1 MALGWGLGVTALCAS
16 CVAHA
21 PRRAAADDT
30 LRPQLS
36 DPQAAQHSRQAV
48 LAAAGAI
55 AAPQRDDWDPLA
67 DPVITGEAPPP
78 AWHYEVDPARA
89 DGRRRFATVQA
100 ALRQAHVDVLAG
112 RHAGVP
118 RLYIG
123 IAPGTYPELVVVPP
137 TPIPL
142 TLWGRGA
149 TPADVRIEAGLH
161 ARMPGSRLAELL
173 APVFG
178 AADQHP
184 DIAAPWQACR
194 QRETI
199 GTDCSATLRVRNH
212 GFQLRGVT
220 VANRFQIDQPGASA
234 QAVALVSDGADRV
247 HLEQVQLLAWQD
259 TLYLRS
265 APDTLVRVA
274 VHRSRVAGDV
284 DFIFGNAIAWFGRS
298 EIRFLG
304 ARPGRAP
311 DAAAGVAQGW
321 VAAPSTSWRAPY
333 GFVFEDCDFSS
344 DDQGI
349 AAPGTPGRVHLA
361 RQWFIGARCSPFG
374 QATAGQPNGARCVPE
389 PALAAGASLPA
400 DGRLLAATSLAAVGK
415 MVVLRSRL
423 GPHLHPRQPWAD
435 WASPPEHPAHR
446 PVLPDSDRWW
456 QLLQAAGHEPAR
468 WGWARPAPAQPWL
481 AEYRNILSDSRAG
494 TARQ

>member
-1 MALGWGLGVTALCAS
+1 MRLPASLLLALAALAPCGARAEPAS
-16 CVAHA
+16 
-21 PRRAAADDT
+21 
-30 LRPQLS
+30 RPQLG
-36 DPQAAQHSRQAV
+36 DAQAAQHSRQAV
-48 LAAAGAI
+48 LTHAGAI

-67 DPVITGEAPPP
+67 DERITGDAPPP
-78 AWHYEVDPARA
+78 RWHYEVDPARA
-89 DGRRRFATVQA
+89 DGRQRFASVQA
-100 ALRQAHVDVLAG
+100 ALRQAHGDVLAG
-112 RHAGVP
+112 RHAGVA

-123 IAPGTYPELVVVPP
+123 IAPGLYPEVVVVPP

-161 ARMPGSRLAELL
+161 ARLPGERFDALL

-194 QRETI
+194 RREAI

-247 HLEQVQLLAWQD
+247 HLEQVQLLGWQD

-274 VHRSRVAGDV
+274 VHRSLVAGDV

-304 ARPGRAP
+304 ARPGRAAEAP
-311 DAAAGVAQGW
+311 AGVARGW
-321 VAAPSTSWRAPY
+321 VAAPSTSWRAPH
-333 GFVFEDCDFSS
+333 GFVFDDCDFTS
-344 DDQGI
+344 DGQGI
-349 AAPGTPGRVHLA
+349 ATPGTPGRVHLA

-400 DGRLLAATSLAAVGK
+400 DGRLLAASSLEAVGR

-423 GPHLHPRQPWAD
+423 GPHLHPQQPWAD
-435 WASPPEHPAHR
+435 WASQPQHPAFR
-446 PVLPDSDRWW
+446 PVLPDSDTWW
-456 QLLQAAGHEPAR
+456 QLLQAAGHDPAR
-468 WGWARPAPAQPWL
+468 WGWRRPAPAQPWL
-481 AEYRNILSDSRAG
+481 AEYRNILSDSRSE